1 MCFYEKD
8 QYSCGDSQWGRLYQ
22 QCNPKNRFGE
32 GCGFKL
38 VTTTVHRKGKCKV
51 CEQIDRKRHEAVRLR
66 RYRVETRSVNHDSQV
81 FFATLRALE
90 LEMNQLQ
97 SQRPRQLQSLD
108 DVNPA
113 SSPMLD
119 STDPGTF
126 VGFPRP
132 PLELPSS
139 TATNIPP
146 I

>member
-1 MCFYEKD
+1 MRKISIVVGILNGAACTNSAIQRIDLERGAG
-8 QYSCGDSQWGRLYQ
+8 SSSSQLLFIARE
-22 QCNPKNRFGE
+22 NARSVNRSTE
-32 GCGFKL
+32 SAM
-38 VTTTVHRKGKCKV
+38 R
-51 CEQIDRKRHEAVRLR
+51 Q